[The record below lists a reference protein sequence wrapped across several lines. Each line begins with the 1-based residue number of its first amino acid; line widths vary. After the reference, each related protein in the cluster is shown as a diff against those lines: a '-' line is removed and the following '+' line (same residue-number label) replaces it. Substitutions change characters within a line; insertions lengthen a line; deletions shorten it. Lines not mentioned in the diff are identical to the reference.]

1 MQFLVF
7 KYLVTAGIVVL
18 VSETAK
24 HSDRLGALIAALPTV
39 TVLTLIWLYLE
50 GQSME
55 KISNH
60 AWYTLWYVIPTLP
73 MFLVFPILYQKLG
86 FWITLLCSGFITI
99 ACFGMFAMLLS
110 RFGIELL

>member
-1 MQFLVF
+1 VF

-24 HSDRLGALIAALPTV
+24 HYDRLGALIAALPTV

-50 GQSME
+50 GQPME

-60 AWYTLWYVIPTLP
+60 ALNRP
-73 MFLVFPILYQKLG
+73 G
-86 FWITLLCSGFITI
+86 FAG
-99 ACFGMFAMLLS
+99 G
-110 RFGIELL
+110 